1 MCLRAFTIKSCMFM
15 YARFMYFINIIMK
28 CRGTVMWRF
37 VLFLLLFYVIF
48 LKFVRDKK
56 EQRKREKK
64 KKKIG
69 EKEQT
74 QFRFIVN
81 I

>member
-56 EQRKREKK
+56 EQRK
-64 KKKIG
+64 KKIG